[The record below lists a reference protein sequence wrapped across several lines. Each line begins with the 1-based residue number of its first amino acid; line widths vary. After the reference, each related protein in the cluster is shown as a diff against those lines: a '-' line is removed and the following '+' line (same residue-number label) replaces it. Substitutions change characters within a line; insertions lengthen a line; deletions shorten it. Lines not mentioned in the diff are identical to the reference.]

1 MKIKVAIVVALIGL
15 AIGVLVITSDSAPA
29 FNDPSLV
36 ATTKSKIGISSTSSL
51 KTRLW
56 FTWFKLRN
64 KFLRPNPGTY
74 TFAPRLTQRC
84 SIHGLLN
91 QCMEMSDV
99 RYLIDKNVAA
109 GSVNFGHTNTLNG
122 TQWIAAFESAL
133 QTGQPEW
140 YVSESNQFRKENL
153 VLIRYDS
160 KTVLVLPTDRASQ
173 YRTHR

>member
-29 FNDPSLV
+29 FNDSSLV

-74 TFAPRLTQRC
+74 TFAPSGSLQVTC
-84 SIHGLLN
+84 
-91 QCMEMSDV
+91 
-99 RYLIDKNVAA
+99 LI
-109 GSVNFGHTNTLNG
+109 SWRFPFLCNG
-122 TQWIAAFESAL
+122 
-133 QTGQPEW
+133 
-140 YVSESNQFRKENL
+140 
-153 VLIRYDS
+153 
-160 KTVLVLPTDRASQ
+160 
-173 YRTHR
+173 

>member
-1 MKIKVAIVVALIGL
+1 MKIRVAIVIGLIGL
-15 AIGVLVITSDSAPA
+15 AIGVLVTTSDSAPT

-56 FTWFKLRN
+56 FTWFKLRT

-74 TFAPRLTQRC
+74 TFGPGPTQRC
-84 SIHGLLN
+84 SIHGLLS

-99 RYLIDKNVAA
+99 RYWIDKNVAS

-122 TQWIAAFESAL
+122 TQWIAALE
-133 QTGQPEW
+133 
-140 YVSESNQFRKENL
+140 R
-153 VLIRYDS
+153 
-160 KTVLVLPTDRASQ
+160 
-173 YRTHR
+173 

>member
-1 MKIKVAIVVALIGL
+1 MPL
-15 AIGVLVITSDSAPA
+15 A
-29 FNDPSLV
+29 
-36 ATTKSKIGISSTSSL
+36 
-51 KTRLW
+51 
-56 FTWFKLRN
+56 
-64 KFLRPNPGTY
+64 RP
-74 TFAPRLTQRC
+74 TQRC